1 MKPTSAR
8 SLLWLSFFLILL
20 GGLGMAPPAALCAT
34 ILGGLLA
41 LAPALF
47 APGKIR
53 LTAILLLLLALA
65 LSWSHYPEARNH
77 MSRYRQ
83 QAGNP

>member
-41 LAPALF
+41 LAPTLF

-53 LTAILLLLLALA
+53 LAAVLLLLLALA
-65 LSWSHYPEARNH
+65 LSWSHYPEAQKH

-83 QAGNP
+83 QGANP